1 MLRHR
6 YRGMMVGAC
15 GVGLMAAILGL
26 SDYLS
31 DPLVG
36 PIFTVAFAVAAAGW
50 VVQGWDIFH
59 HQQRVDAD
67 ERRIWIREHCDP
79 DRRDDPADSVK
90 GS

>member
-15 GVGLMAAILGL
+15 GVALMAAIFL
-26 SDYLS
+26 SDSLPL
-31 DPLVG
+31 PLVG
-36 PIFTVAFAVAAAGW
+36 PLFMVGFAVAAAGW

-59 HQQRVDAD
+59 HQERVDAE
-67 ERRIWIREHCDP
+67 ERRIWIREYGDP

-90 GS
+90 GP